1 MRNFLLATAL
11 IVCLALTTTASA
23 QDNDRNYEQGT
34 VWTVGYIETKPGYF
48 NAYMNNL
55 ENQWLQYIKAQQ
67 QDGDVLSY
75 KVLNVIST
83 RDGEPDLILMVEWKN
98 MAVFDRGVEYFEDMT
113 KRLAGSIDE
122 QIKRNIN
129 RETLRNL
136 RGGLIARELIFQVDQ

>member
-11 IVCLALTTTASA
+11 IVSFAFTTTASA

-55 ENQWLQYIKAQQ
+55 ENQWLQFIKAQQ

-75 KVLNVIST
+75 KVLNVVST

-122 QIKRNIN
+122 QVNRNIS